1 MSSRPIRG
9 AARLAAILDALPDA
23 LLLVNSNGT
32 VVDANHA
39 AVQSLQA
46 PGTSLVGMGVL
57 DLLPEFDPSRIPGS
71 MRPAP
76 READELDRP
85 VRMSAR
91 RTDGTTFP
99 VEVSG
104 NDFAD
109 DGASEGRGYALS
121 PLVPYDP
128 YREGSRPS
136 GSDLLLLLVRDLSS
150 RLGVEAELRRQHKQ
164 TEMILR
170 AAAEGVLGVD
180 LEGRCVLVNPAAA
193 HILEYRASELGGR
206 ELHPLIQHSRAD
218 GTPLNLEESAL
229 LDTLTS
235 GRKHRVRGTVLWR
248 KDGRPVTVD
257 LTTAPVRDGDQLVGA
272 VMTFTDR
279 TRELALVARNEHLTA
294 VLESELGG
302 ALTTLHRR
310 IDALAGDPA
319 GQLWPEANWTL
330 RRLADECRRFGKL
343 IDGVL
348 SYQRFEAGTENGQ
361 GTLEREPVGLDAVVR
376 QAVERAG
383 ELVGS
388 GRVRFS
394 VHAAPVEV
402 IADRERLAQALAH
415 LVADVSGVAL
425 SLDAGPAAT
434 DGPVSGTPALPPVG
448 GDAPMVVLAAAQ
460 RGEVAR
466 IEIRGPGLGGSPV
479 HLPIARSTVERHG
492 GVLQRHELPNRAGT
506 TYVVELPLDPV
517 AAKAAAERAAAG
529 GRRDAPKESD
539 TAVLPDLPGIPE
551 LLPTASPTQDAP
563 GSGSAGPADA
573 AGAAGAT
580 RPGGAE
586 PGAGTGAGVGASGAG
601 TGAGSAMDS
610 GEPADGPATSGRA
623 ERAARRAAKAAAG
636 DPGDTGAGR
645 PAAGHDHWNEAPPRP
660 DGGPEQWG
668 GADRPP
674 SPEQWNEA
682 PGRPGQS
689 TGGAGRAVPEQWNGN
704 GNDPAYGRPPAG
716 APHGPEADPWRG
728 DDGSGT
734 AYAVPAGPAGDERDR
749 AAPEAGESREA
760 RPAGPIA
767 LGPGPSGQATPTAPA
782 APTSPPQGE
791 GGEPSARG
799 PIALGA
805 GPVEAPPA
813 QAEPGP
819 EQAQPSGRRRALPA
833 QDDSSGGFSIPGVPD
848 AGTPLYPGLEN
859 ALPAGPA
866 PALPE
871 PAPAQPT
878 GRRRR
883 LAVPPGGEAAVRPD
897 EQPGRAA
904 QQVGPQ
910 GNPQGLPPDGQGQQ
924 DGSPQPGVPGSAPAV
939 GSALEPARPA
949 LPAASTGPQGPGVGG
964 AEPEQPQ
971 PVGSGLGELAPPRPM
986 GAGGAFAGAF
996 PAAFPATEAP
1006 EPPAPQ
1012 GAGQAG
1018 SQVGAPGGMQ
1028 VGMQVGAPVESRTP
1042 PRPMAELAAAG
1053 SGEPALPAPAD
1064 DPTMVAPAV
1073 DGRPRRLLV
1082 WPEPDPS
1089 TKQALQDRGYRP
1101 VIVRSREEVEAQA
1114 AAYPAALFVDP
1125 LTGPI
1130 TRTALQSL
1138 RTAALNSRVP
1148 VLVTAGLGQATREAA
1163 YGADPAVLLRAL
1175 APRDGEN
1182 HAPRVLLVEGNPDI
1196 AAAMI
1201 SSLERRGMH
1210 VEHAV
1215 DENEAVARASSVQP
1229 NLVVM
1234 DLLQIRRRRVGL
1246 LDWLRAN
1253 DRLHRTP
1260 LVVYTSTGLDPR
1272 ELPRLRTGETVLFL
1286 AERATTADVQSRIVD
1301 LLGRIGTIG
1310 EQSVPGMPA
1319 AGALGLASG
1328 Q

>member
-32 VVDANHA
+32 VVDANNA

-57 DLLPEFDPSRIPGS
+57 DLLPDFDPSRIPGS

-76 READELDRP
+76 REDDALDRP
-85 VRMSAR
+85 VRMTAR
-91 RTDGTTFP
+91 RTDGTAFP

-128 YREGSRPS
+128 YRDSPRQSS

-206 ELHPLIQHSRAD
+206 ELHPLIQHSKAD
-218 GTPLNLEESAL
+218 GSPLTLEESAL

-235 GRKHRVRGTVLWR
+235 GRKHRVRGAVLWR

-279 TRELALVARNEHLTA
+279 SRELALVARNEHLTA

-302 ALTTLHRR
+302 ALTALHRR

-348 SYQRFEAGTENGQ
+348 SYQRYEAGAESGQ
-361 GTLEREPVGLDAVVR
+361 STPEREPVSMDKVVR
-376 QAVERAG
+376 RAVEHAG
-383 ELVGS
+383 ELVGA

-394 VHAAPVEV
+394 VHAAAVEV
-402 IADRERLAQALAH
+402 IADEERLAQALAH

-425 SLDAGPAAT
+425 SLDAVATVDGVAAPASPGPAA
-434 DGPVSGTPALPPVG
+434 LPPSG

-466 IEIRGPGLGGSPV
+466 VEIRGPGLGPSPV
-479 HLPIARSTVERHG
+479 HLPIARSVVERHG
-492 GVLQRHELPNRAGT
+492 GVLQSHELPNRAGT
-506 TYVVELPLDPV
+506 TYVVELPLDP
-517 AAKAAAERAAAG
+517 ATAKAAAERAAAG

-539 TAVLPDLPGIPE
+539 TAVLPDLPGIPQ
-551 LLPTASPTQDAP
+551 LPSGERTTETDGTDDTGAEAAEKSAATRPAPAQAQAPSAAPEDEGRTGRGRRAARTADPEHWQDAP
-563 GSGSAGPADA
+563 A
-573 AGAAGAT
+573 ARNGQ
-580 RPGGAE
+580 GG
-586 PGAGTGAGVGASGAG
+586 GTGTGV
-601 TGAGSAMDS
+601 TL
-610 GEPADGPATSGRA
+610 GR
-623 ERAARRAAKAAAG
+623 
-636 DPGDTGAGR
+636 T
-645 PAAGHDHWNEAPPRP
+645 
-660 DGGPEQWG
+660 
-668 GADRPP
+668 
-674 SPEQWNEA
+674 
-682 PGRPGQS
+682 
-689 TGGAGRAVPEQWNGN
+689 VPEQWNGDN
-704 GNDPAYGRPPAG
+704 GDAGYGRA
-716 APHGPEADPWRG
+716 AADQADRPEHDLWRG
-728 DDGSGT
+728 GDNGGT
-734 AYAVPAGPAGDERDR
+734 AYAVPAGDADR
-749 AAPEAGESREA
+749 AADDRDSAPEPRAA
-760 RPAGPIA
+760 APAAKTSGGPIA
-767 LGPGPSGQATPTAPA
+767 LGPGPSAAPA
-782 APTSPPQGE
+782 
-791 GGEPSARG
+791 EP
-799 PIALGA
+799 
-805 GPVEAPPA
+805 EHPPA
-813 QAEPGP
+813 QQAPEPGP
-819 EQAQPSGRRRALPA
+819 LALGPAATAPEPAADQAPAQAQGPSRRRRALPA
-833 QDDSSGGFSIPGVPD
+833 AAEEPPAGFSLPGVPD
-848 AGTPLYPGLEN
+848 PGTPLYPGLEH

-866 PALPE
+866 PAAPE
-871 PAPAQPT
+871 PGTVPPT

-883 LAVPPGGEAAVRPD
+883 LAVPPGGEAEARPE
-897 EQPGRAA
+897 EQGEE
-904 QQVGPQ
+904 QGPT
-910 GNPQGLPPDGQGQQ
+910 PATPEA
-924 DGSPQPGVPGSAPAV
+924 APAAS
-939 GSALEPARPA
+939 GALEIARPA
-949 LPAASTGPQGPGVGG
+949 LPAGGNLPATTQAAQPGG
-964 AEPEQPQ
+964 AEAAEPRPPQ

-986 GAGGAFAGAF
+986 GAGGQLPGAF
-996 PAAFPATEAP
+996 PAAPAGTVAV
-1006 EPPAPQ
+1006 PQ
-1012 GAGQAG
+1012 PSG
-1018 SQVGAPGGMQ
+1018 PGDG
-1028 VGMQVGAPVESRTP
+1028 GAPVEARTP
-1042 PRPMAELAAAG
+1042 PRPMAELAPAG
-1053 SGEPALPAPAD
+1053 HGEPAPAPAG
-1064 DPTMVAPAV
+1064 DPSAADAPAG
-1073 DGRPRRLLV
+1073 DANARRLLV

-1089 TKQALQDRGYRP
+1089 TKQALQERGYHP
-1101 VIVRSREEVEAQA
+1101 VIVRSREEVDAQVTA
-1114 AAYPAALFVDP
+1114 FPAALFVDP

-1148 VLVTAGLGQATREAA
+1148 VLVTAGLGQSTREAA

-1182 HAPRVLLVEGNPDI
+1182 HAPRVLLVESDPDI

-1215 DENEAVARASSVQP
+1215 DENDAVSRASSVQP

-1260 LVVYTSTGLDPR
+1260 LVVYTSVDLDPR

-1286 AERATTADVQSRIVD
+1286 AERSTSPDVQSRIVD
-1301 LLGRIGTIG
+1301 LLGRIGSLG
-1310 EQSVPGMPA
+1310 EPGA
-1319 AGALGLASG
+1319 ATGAGMMRLADR
-1328 Q
+1328 